1 MLATVHDRN
10 TDPLYRRMNRT
21 DHDYERYSGSSE
33 CPCCWT
39 WAAWLIPP
47 DFGAELLVRCYFPAG
62 DIPLI
67 TECLIALAS
76 LSAGFKHE

>member
-1 MLATVHDRN
+1 
-10 TDPLYRRMNRT
+10 MNRT
-21 DHDYERYSGSSE
+21 EHDYERYGWPSE

-47 DFGAELLVRCYFPAG
+47 DFGAELLVRCSFPAV

-67 TECLIALAS
+67 TERLIAPGCPTAPRLNPRRTIR
-76 LSAGFKHE
+76 G